1 MIYSGGWG
9 QKESPLTLLIL
20 LFLFGI
26 ILRAK
31 LTQRTDIYIPCL
43 FLFSPPL
50 RSIIPLVIY
59 SGGWEQNRNPLTLL
73 ILSCFFFLYIILRA
87 KLTQRTHTHV
97 HTLPV
102 SILASPSS
110 IIQEVEDKTEAP
122 KQTPIY
128 LALCWFG
135 RPFGQFVR
143 SFPLWPLDR
152 LSIIVCMLSV
162 RGQRWMGGEI
172 HHNGRK
178 ELVLAR
184 TCKHS

>member
-1 MIYSGGWG
+1 MPISIFTSPSFDHSLSNLFRRLRTKQKSPYFAYS
-9 QKESPLTLLIL
+9 LM
-20 LFLFGI
+20 
-26 ILRAK
+26 
-31 LTQRTDIYIPCL
+31 
-43 FLFSPPL
+43 
-50 RSIIPLVIY
+50 
-59 SGGWEQNRNPLTLL
+59 
-73 ILSCFFFLYIILRA
+73 FFFLYIILRA
-87 KLTQRTHTHV
+87 KLTQRTDTHV